1 MNRLNPR
8 NPRKSAAKK
17 KSPFYRLV
25 DLYARLRAPGG
36 CPWDR
41 AQTHKSL
48 RPYLIEEAYE
58 VVDAID
64 QGHPEKLMEELG
76 DLLGQVIFHSQLAR
90 ERGRFD
96 IDRAISVH
104 IAKMERR
111 HPHIF
116 GKAMVAGVR
125 QVLENW
131 EQIKRSERKAAGLP
145 SLHGVPRH
153 LPALLK
159 ARRVQEKASRLGL
172 EWEGLD
178 QAFASAEKGLA
189 DLSALGTRGKR
200 RQAGQR
206 LGRLLFSLVNLARMM
221 EVDPEDALRRATDG
235 FASGFHR
242 MERRLRRQGRGLKDA
257 GRTDLERL
265 WPSGKKTRIKRAPS

>member
-1 MNRLNPR
+1 M
-8 NPRKSAAKK
+8 AKK
-17 KSPFYRLV
+17 KSLTPFYRLV
-25 DLYARLRAPGG
+25 GLYARLRAPGG

-64 QGHPEKLMEELG
+64 QGHPGKLMEELG

-96 IDRAISVH
+96 IDRAISLH
-104 IAKMERR
+104 IEKMERR

-116 GKAMVAGVR
+116 GKTRVDGVR

-131 EQIKRSERKAAGLP
+131 EQIKRGERKAAGLP

-178 QAFASAEKGLA
+178 QSFAAAEKELA
-189 DLSALGTRGKR
+189 GISRTSVRGQR
-200 RQAGQR
+200 RRTSQR
-206 LGRLLFSLVNLARMM
+206 LGRLLFSLVNLARMLDI
-221 EVDPEDALRRATDG
+221 DPEDALRRTTDG

-242 MERRLRRQGRGLKDA
+242 VERRLRRQGRSIKDA
-257 GRTDLERL
+257 GRSDLERL
-265 WPSGKKTRIKRAPS
+265 WPSGKKARRKRAPR

>member
-1 MNRLNPR
+1 MPEIQ
-8 NPRKSAAKK
+8 PSPASAEAGEL
-17 KSPFYRLV
+17 FARFVELI
-25 DLYARLRAPGG
+25 ARLRAPGG

-41 AQTHKSL
+41 AQTHRSL

-64 QGHPEKLMEELG
+64 QGHPGKLMEELG

-96 IDRAISVH
+96 VDRAIGVH

-116 GKAMVAGVR
+116 GGAKVGGVR

-131 EQIKRSERKAAGLP
+131 EQIKRGERKAAGLP

-178 QAFASAEKGLA
+178 QALAAVEKGLG
-189 DLSALGTRGKR
+189 DISRNCSRGRR
-200 RQAGQR
+200 RQAGQS
-206 LGRLLFSLVNLARMM
+206 LGRLLFSLVNLARLMD
-221 EVDPEDALRRATDG
+221 VDPEDALRRTTDG

-242 MERRLRRQGRGLKDA
+242 VERRLRRCGRGLKEA
-257 GRTDLERL
+257 GRRDLKALWPGRRKKRERL
-265 WPSGKKTRIKRAPS
+265 NLKH

>member
-1 MNRLNPR
+1 M
-8 NPRKSAAKK
+8 AKNKDK
-17 KSPFYRLV
+17 KPFYRLV

-64 QGHPEKLMEELG
+64 QNDPGKLMEELG
-76 DLLGQVIFHSQLAR
+76 DLLGQVIFHSRLAA

-96 IDRAISVH
+96 VDRAIAVH

-116 GKAMVAGVR
+116 GKTRVDGVR

-131 EQIKRSERKAAGLP
+131 EQIKRGERRASGLP

-159 ARRVQEKASRLGL
+159 ARRLQEKASHLGT
-172 EWEGLD
+172 EWETMD
-178 QAFASAEKGLA
+178 QAFAAARRGLE
-189 DLSALGTRGKR
+189 DLSRCRARGR
-200 RQAGQR
+200 RREADRG
-206 LGRLLFSLVNLARMM
+206 LGRLLFSLVNLARLL
-221 EVDPEDALRRATDG
+221 EVDPEDSLRRAADG
-235 FASGFHR
+235 FAAGFHA
-242 MERRLRRQGRGLKDA
+242 MERGLRRKGRGPKDA
-257 GRTDLERL
+257 GRSELERL
-265 WPSGKKTRIKRAPS
+265 WPGAKKSRRQRVTR

>member
-1 MNRLNPR
+1 M
-8 NPRKSAAKK
+8 KK
-17 KSPFYRLV
+17 KNPHNQRRSASRPPFYELV

-41 AQTHKSL
+41 AQTHRSL

-64 QGHPEKLMEELG
+64 QGDPAKLMEELG

-96 IDRAISVH
+96 IDRAIEAH

-116 GKAMVAGVR
+116 GTTKVRGVS

-131 EQIKRSERKAAGLP
+131 EQIKRKERKAAGLP

-178 QAFASAEKGLA
+178 RALAAAEKGLA
-189 DLSALGTRGKR
+189 DISGLCVRGRR
-200 RQAGQR
+200 RQVGDR
-206 LGRLLFSLVNLARMM
+206 FGRLLFSLVNLARLLDI
-221 EVDPEDALRRATDG
+221 DPEDSLRRATDG
-235 FASGFHR
+235 FAAGFHR
-242 MERRLRRQGRGLKDA
+242 MERRLKRRGKGLKDA
-257 GRTDLERL
+257 GRSDLNSL
-265 WPSGKKTRIKRAPS
+265 WPSADGVRRKRATK

>member
-1 MNRLNPR
+1 MANQKNQCR
-8 NPRKSAAKK
+8 SVVKK
-17 KSPFYRLV
+17 KRRKPFYRLV

-64 QGHPEKLMEELG
+64 QGHPGKLMEELG
-76 DLLGQVIFHSQLAR
+76 DLLGQVIFHSQLAS

-96 IDRAISVH
+96 VDRAISVH

-116 GKAMVAGVR
+116 GRVRVKGVR

-131 EQIKRSERKAAGLP
+131 EQIKRGERRASGLP

-178 QAFASAEKGLA
+178 QAFAAAEKGLD
-189 DLSALGTRGKR
+189 DLSRCAAKR
-200 RQAGQR
+200 NRRRAG
-206 LGRLLFSLVNLARMM
+206 LITGRLLFSLVNLARLL
-221 EVDPEDALRRATDG
+221 EVDPEDALRRATDE
-235 FASGFHR
+235 FASGFHKV
-242 MERRLRRQGRGLKDA
+242 ERGLRRRGKGLGEA
-257 GRTDLERL
+257 GRADLKAL
-265 WPSGKKTRIKRAPS
+265 WHSGKRARRKRASK

>member
-1 MNRLNPR
+1 MAR
-8 NPRKSAAKK
+8 K
-17 KSPFYRLV
+17 KSHTPFYRLV

-41 AQTHKSL
+41 AQTHRSL

-58 VVDAID
+58 VVEAID
-64 QGHPEKLMEELG
+64 QGHPGKLMEELG

-96 IDRAISVH
+96 IDRAIAAH
-104 IAKMERR
+104 IDKMERR

-116 GKAMVAGVR
+116 GRAKVDGVR

-131 EQIKRSERKAAGLP
+131 EQIKRGERRAAGLP

-178 QAFASAEKGLA
+178 QALAAVEKGLG
-189 DLSALGTRGKR
+189 DISRSFSRGRR

-206 LGRLLFSLVNLARMM
+206 LGRLLFSLVNLARLMDI
-221 EVDPEDALRRATDG
+221 DPEDALRRATDG

-242 MERRLRRQGRGLKDA
+242 VERRLRRRGQSLKEA
-257 GRTDLERL
+257 GRSDLKAL
-265 WPSGKKTRIKRAPS
+265 WPSAAKFRRKRTPG

>member
-1 MNRLNPR
+1 M
-8 NPRKSAAKK
+8 
-17 KSPFYRLV
+17 PFYRLV

-41 AQTHKSL
+41 AQTHQSL

-64 QGHPEKLMEELG
+64 QADPKKLMEELG
-76 DLLGQVIFHSQLAR
+76 DLLGQVVFHSQLAK

-96 IDRAISVH
+96 IDRAIMLH
-104 IAKMERR
+104 ISKMERR

-116 GKAMVAGVR
+116 GKAKVDSVR

-131 EQIKRSERKAAGLP
+131 EQIKRGERKASGLP
-145 SLHGVPRH
+145 SLHGIPRH

-172 EWEGLD
+172 EWESLD
-178 QAFASAEKGLA
+178 QAMAAAEKGLA
-189 DLSALGTRGKR
+189 DISRKGARGQR
-200 RQAGQR
+200 RQVYIR
-206 LGRLLFSLVNLARMM
+206 LGRLLFSLVNLARLLDI
-221 EVDPEDALRRATDG
+221 DPEDALRRATDR
-235 FASGFHR
+235 FSTGFHR
-242 MERRLRRQGRGLKDA
+242 MERRLNRRGLGIREA
-257 GRTDLERL
+257 GQRDLKAL
-265 WPSGKKTRIKRAPS
+265 WPSPKKARRPRTPR

>member
-1 MNRLNPR
+1 V
-8 NPRKSAAKK
+8 AKK
-17 KSPFYRLV
+17 RTQKPFYRLV

-41 AQTHKSL
+41 AQTHRSL

-64 QGHPEKLMEELG
+64 QGHPGKLMEELG

-96 IDRAISVH
+96 VDRAIGMH
-104 IAKMERR
+104 IDKMERR

-116 GKAMVAGVR
+116 GQARVDGVR

-131 EQIKRSERKAAGLP
+131 EQIKRGERKAAGLP

-159 ARRVQEKASRLGL
+159 ARRTQEKASRLGL

-178 QAFASAEKGLA
+178 QALAAAEKGLGDFSRCCA
-189 DLSALGTRGKR
+189 RGER
-200 RQAGQR
+200 RRTGLV
-206 LGRLLFSLVNLARMM
+206 LGRLLFTLVNLARLL
-221 EVDPEDALRRATDG
+221 EVDPEDSLRRATDD
-235 FASGFHR
+235 FAAGFHD
-242 MERRLRRQGRGLKDA
+242 MERRLRRQGRGVKDA
-257 GRTDLERL
+257 GRADLDRL
-265 WPSGKKTRIKRAPS
+265 WPSGKKARRKRATR

>member
-1 MNRLNPR
+1 MNPS
-8 NPRKSAAKK
+8 NPRKSVAKN
-17 KSPFYRLV
+17 KSLTPFYRLV

-41 AQTHKSL
+41 AQTHRSL

-58 VVDAID
+58 VVEAID
-64 QGHPEKLMEELG
+64 QGDPRKLMEELG
-76 DLLGQVIFHSQLAR
+76 DLLGQVIFHSRLAA

-96 IDRAISVH
+96 VDRAIAVH

-116 GKAMVAGVR
+116 GKTRVDGVR

-131 EQIKRSERKAAGLP
+131 EQIKRGERKAAGLP

-159 ARRVQEKASRLGL
+159 ARRVQEKASRLGF
-172 EWEGLD
+172 EWESLD
-178 QAFASAEKGLA
+178 QALAAAGKGLA
-189 DLSALGTRGKR
+189 GISRLRARGKR
-200 RQAGQR
+200 READRR
-206 LGRLLFSLVNLARMM
+206 LGRLLFSLVNLARLL
-221 EVDPEDALRRATDG
+221 EVDPEDSLRRAADG
-235 FASGFHR
+235 FAAGFHK
-242 MERRLRRQGRGLKDA
+242 MERGLRRRGKSIKEAKRSDI
-257 GRTDLERL
+257 DQL
-265 WPSGKKTRIKRAPS
+265 WHSGKRARRERAPR